1 MAFASRITDEYE
13 LTGGAAPD
21 WKATIAASTYF
32 CTHLFAGIFSG
43 RGKEHGLEKEH
54 LSWIVDIKNERFGLQ
69 LGDADQLL
77 FDQLRESWVAA
88 EKLPARAR
96 NNSLD
101 NFRLVLT
108 RGFSAPSSDC
118 RLPLFSLG
126 RAPAAMC
133 SLP

>member
-1 MAFASRITDEYE
+1 MGKRRARGDKGTSVVWTGRKGEHRGVRIPHHDEYE

-32 CTHLFAGIFSG
+32 CTHLFAAIFSG

-77 FDQLRESWVAA
+77 FDQLRESWAAA
-88 EKLPARAR
+88 EKLPAPRPQQQLGQLPARA
-96 NNSLD
+96 
-101 NFRLVLT
+101 
-108 RGFSAPSSDC
+108 
-118 RLPLFSLG
+118 
-126 RAPAAMC
+126 
-133 SLP
+133 